1 MARIQTF
8 PKSRL
13 KLDDKLILFSDVVK
27 EYLPIGLEL
36 YDRNGLLIDANK
48 AEMEIMGVVDLNEAL
63 GISLFENPNF
73 SDKII
78 DDIKAGQDV
87 HFSLEYDFDKV
98 KTTDYFKTVK
108 KGIDHI
114 DGTISIIRNKQKEII
129 GYLVIS
135 QDYGAIQFK
144 YENLYNQMLTIMNSL
159 PVGIELYDN
168 DGTISFLNDTD
179 AAIFGISDI
188 EGAIRKKPSIYDN
201 PNVPDCVKNAV
212 YSKKPISLRFPYN
225 FKTIAQ
231 TKYYSTNKNND
242 DVWVEC
248 NGKPIIDP
256 NGRIG
261 SYTFVMEDVTE
272 KTRAEEELKESNQKA
287 ELILNNIN
295 SGLAYITPDYVVQW
309 ENMVKCS
316 TAFPNGAYRQG
327 ELCYKSTYNRR
338 SPCENCVIQRAAVSH
353 RVEQMRIFLEENRMV
368 ELFAT
373 PVFRNTGEIDGFVI
387 RIDDITDKE
396 RMIKELKHAEESD
409 RLKSVFLANMSHE
422 IRTPLNAI
430 VGFSNL
436 LVETND
442 PDEKE
447 EYTRI
452 INNNN
457 ELLLKLISDILDLSK
472 IESGSVKLK
481 YEDFDL
487 SGYFDELA
495 VSMKQRITNPDVNLV
510 IVNRYDKCLVCL
522 DKNRVA
528 QILTNYMINAIK
540 YTVKGTIEMG
550 YDATKSGIYFY
561 VKDSGIGIL
570 DEKKNRVFHRFE
582 KLDEFAQG
590 TGLGLSICKAIA
602 EAMGGKV
609 GFESTYGKGS
619 LFWASLPCET
629 KSEVS

>member
-1 MARIQTF
+1 
-8 PKSRL
+8 
-13 KLDDKLILFSDVVK
+13 
-27 EYLPIGLEL
+27 
-36 YDRNGLLIDANK
+36 
-48 AEMEIMGVVDLNEAL
+48 
-63 GISLFENPNF
+63 
-73 SDKII
+73 
-78 DDIKAGQDV
+78 
-87 HFSLEYDFDKV
+87 
-98 KTTDYFKTVK
+98 
-108 KGIDHI
+108 
-114 DGTISIIRNKQKEII
+114 
-129 GYLVIS
+129 
-135 QDYGAIQFK
+135 
-144 YENLYNQMLTIMNSL
+144 
-159 PVGIELYDN
+159 
-168 DGTISFLNDTD
+168 
-179 AAIFGISDI
+179 
-188 EGAIRKKPSIYDN
+188 
-201 PNVPDCVKNAV
+201 
-212 YSKKPISLRFPYN
+212 
-225 FKTIAQ
+225 
-231 TKYYSTNKNND
+231 
-242 DVWVEC
+242 
-248 NGKPIIDP
+248 
-256 NGRIG
+256 
-261 SYTFVMEDVTE
+261 
-272 KTRAEEELKESNQKA
+272 
-287 ELILNNIN
+287 
-295 SGLAYITPDYVVQW
+295 
-309 ENMVKCS
+309 
-316 TAFPNGAYRQG
+316 
-327 ELCYKSTYNRR
+327 
-338 SPCENCVIQRAAVSH
+338 
-353 RVEQMRIFLEENRMV
+353 MV

-561 VKDSGIGIL
+561 VKDSGIGIPA
-570 DEKKNRVFHRFE
+570 ERVATIFQRFG
-582 KLDEFAQG
+582 KINDFVQG
-590 TGLGLSICKAIA
+590 TGLGLTLCRMLVEK
-602 EAMGGKV
+602 MGGRIWLRSQEGK
-609 GFESTYGKGS
+609 EADSTS
-619 LFWASLPCET
+619 PCL
-629 KSEVS
+629 

>member
-212 YSKKPISLRFPYN
+212 YSKKTDQCPVSLQFQN
-225 FKTIAQ
+225 N
-231 TKYYSTNKNND
+231 STN
-242 DVWVEC
+242 E
-248 NGKPIIDP
+248 
-256 NGRIG
+256 
-261 SYTFVMEDVTE
+261 
-272 KTRAEEELKESNQKA
+272 
-287 ELILNNIN
+287 IL
-295 SGLAYITPDYVVQW
+295 Q
-309 ENMVKCS
+309 
-316 TAFPNGAYRQG
+316 
-327 ELCYKSTYNRR
+327 
-338 SPCENCVIQRAAVSH
+338 
-353 RVEQMRIFLEENRMV
+353 
-368 ELFAT
+368 
-373 PVFRNTGEIDGFVI
+373 
-387 RIDDITDKE
+387 
-396 RMIKELKHAEESD
+396 
-409 RLKSVFLANMSHE
+409 
-422 IRTPLNAI
+422 
-430 VGFSNL
+430 
-436 LVETND
+436 
-442 PDEKE
+442 
-447 EYTRI
+447 
-452 INNNN
+452 
-457 ELLLKLISDILDLSK
+457 
-472 IESGSVKLK
+472 
-481 YEDFDL
+481 YE
-487 SGYFDELA
+487 
-495 VSMKQRITNPDVNLV
+495 
-510 IVNRYDKCLVCL
+510 
-522 DKNRVA
+522 
-528 QILTNYMINAIK
+528 
-540 YTVKGTIEMG
+540 
-550 YDATKSGIYFY
+550 
-561 VKDSGIGIL
+561 
-570 DEKKNRVFHRFE
+570 
-582 KLDEFAQG
+582 
-590 TGLGLSICKAIA
+590 
-602 EAMGGKV
+602 
-609 GFESTYGKGS
+609 
-619 LFWASLPCET
+619 
-629 KSEVS
+629 